1 LILFVFKLY
10 SFEMSFDSAFFL
22 QFPKDFFVT
31 TPDVTETWPIFV
43 RSLGLIFF
51 IALFSLSFQ
60 LVAFGGKYGLS
71 PLEATFSKVKRDY
84 GHLRFVYWPSLYWIV
99 GTSDAAIRLVPLLG
113 ALSGLFLF
121 LFGTHQRLLLFISWI
136 SLLSVDAGPSPS
148 VYPWDCLLLES
159 GFLALFLEQDS
170 KSPSPLHAFSFRL
183 LLFRVL
189 VGFGKLK
196 FMGSHHWNDR
206 LYIKNFLMTQPMITK
221 AGWFLHNLLPDS
233 AWVVSLAIMFFVE
246 MIAPFGVFFTGPV
259 RTIAGLFI
267 IALMFGIW
275 LTGNFGYFNL
285 LTMVLCIPCFDQ
297 SSALTLTLSHNVG
310 NQPVFASLF
319 ILLLLPMSI
328 LQFGMNSW
336 INCCWPFWSGVYRLR
351 LPAPLWITQFYSR
364 ALRVLMQFRLVQA
377 YGVFPPFT
385 SPAQRWAV
393 CYEGSDDKGKTWKR
407 YELNYYLSSTK
418 SEPRFIAP
426 HHPRFDHAIFYES
439 LGTGGLL
446 QNVYH
451 HNPYGHHCSS
461 TIYERLQMRLLQG
474 GEGLNAVA
482 GFFRF
487 NPFPNPLSPPGHVR
501 VLVVNFT
508 PSSIAHWWRTGEWW
522 IERFRDDYSPSLSLK
537 DFAKLQDV
545 PPAKDADVAEL
556 WPFND
561 STASGPEDFFFDSV
575 FWRQRAEKCAGS
587 ISEADYK
594 EAWDFI
600 KDVRAFASDAIVSIS
615 KGDADDTKKR
625 VNRRNSASKI
635 KNEVNLDKNMSAFEI
650 VATLHKGKVFTNL
663 KPTVLS
669 GLESAQVNNS
679 IDILSEDASNAAFV
693 WATLPDCVANL
704 RRKGWRGEK
713 YARVRVT
720 LNRMIIPLLRACERV
735 FQRVVPTE
743 ADLKLELETST
754 KTLLSSGINAKDAL
768 ACLTGTSYSNIES
781 FVCGKRR
788 DFTAPEGLPHRDSSG
803 LPIYYF
809 DGNDDAGVPGA
820 MRNPLRWGGFCQRL
834 VLCGGRD
841 LYEAIVQ
848 DLELG
853 FESNNNDKK
862 DKQWSILGRR
872 FSTAGTSDHLGKA
885 SLPVVWGCLTGH
897 GPKANG
903 LVSSLIKKRKI
914 KSFEDVQWVLEP
926 SSMSTEIGSYLF
938 CSLEYTEFTK
948 MARSFS
954 RLLGQSRPP
963 MPGSPRAEEQ
973 ASFLPSCLEW
983 VPRIVAE
990 KRLLT
995 IISADGETIIRP
1007 EEFVIPRWRLNEDL
1021 SDWERMKDTR

>member
-1 LILFVFKLY
+1 MLSLVTLTIEKNPWTLF
-10 SFEMSFDSAFFL
+10 S
-22 QFPKDFFVT
+22 
-31 TPDVTETWPIFV
+31 

-51 IALFSLSFQ
+51 ISLFSLSFQ
-60 LVAFGGKYGLS
+60 LVAFGGKHGLS
-71 PLEATFSKVKRDY
+71 PLETTFSKVKRDY
-84 GHLRFVYWPSLYWIV
+84 GLFRFFYWPSLYWIF
-99 GTSDAAIRLVPLLG
+99 GTSDAAIQLVPFIG
-113 ALSGLFLF
+113 ALSGLYLF
-121 LFGTHQRLLLFISWI
+121 LFGTHQRLLLLISWI

-170 KSPSPLHAFSFRL
+170 SPSPLHAFSFRL

-246 MIAPFGVFFTGPV
+246 MIAPFGVFFTGSV
-259 RTIAGLFI
+259 RALAGLFI
-267 IALMFGIW
+267 ISLMFGIW

-285 LTMVLCIPCFDQ
+285 LTMVLCISCFDL
-297 SSALTLTLSHNVG
+297 SSALSLTLSTNIG
-310 NQPVFASLF
+310 NQPFFAFIFLLF
-319 ILLLLPMSI
+319 LLPMSV

-377 YGVFPPFT
+377 YGVFPPCT

-474 GEGLNAVA
+474 GQGLEAVA
-482 GFFRF
+482 GLFRS

-501 VLVVNFT
+501 VLVINFT
-508 PSSIAHWWRTGEWW
+508 PSTIDHWWRTGEWW

-537 DFAKLQDV
+537 DFAKLQEV
-545 PPAKDADVAEL
+545 PSSTSNGAGVNVDVADM

-575 FWRQRAEKCAGS
+575 FWRQRAEKCAGA

-600 KDVRAFASDAIVSIS
+600 NDARTFAAEAIVSIS
-615 KGDADDTKKR
+615 NDETSSSSSSSSSSLSSSSSSKRNAREATSKGVDLQED
-625 VNRRNSASKI
+625 
-635 KNEVNLDKNMSAFEI
+635 LSAFEI
-650 VATLHKGKVFTNL
+650 VASLHRGKVFQSLNPAELADLL
-663 KPTVLS
+663 KV
-669 GLESAQVNNS
+669 AQGS
-679 IDILSEDASNAAFV
+679 DSLDILSENASNAAFV
-693 WATLPDCVANL
+693 WATLPECVANL
-704 RRKGWRGEK
+704 RRKGWKGER
-713 YARVRVT
+713 YARVRIT

-743 ADLKLELETST
+743 ADLKHELEAAAKS
-754 KTLLSSGINAKDAL
+754 LSSVGGINTQDAL
-768 ACLTGTSYSNIES
+768 ACLHGTSYESIES
-781 FVCGKRR
+781 FVCGKRA
-788 DFTAPEGLPHRDSSG
+788 DFTAPVGLPNRDSND

-841 LYEAIVQ
+841 LYEAVVH
-848 DLELG
+848 DLEAG
-853 FESNNNDKK
+853 FDSKSDA
-862 DKQWSILGRR
+862 QWSILGRR
-872 FSTAGTSDHLGKA
+872 LATVGTSDHLGQA
-885 SLPVVWGCLTGH
+885 SLPIVWGCLTGH
-897 GPKANG
+897 GPRSRT
-903 LVSSLIKKRKI
+903 LFSSLVKKKKI
-914 KSFEDVQWVLEP
+914 KSAAEVQWVLEP
-926 SSMSTEIGSYLF
+926 SSMATEIGSYLF
-938 CSLEYTEFTK
+938 CALEYTEFTK

-963 MPGSPRAEEQ
+963 LPGSPRAEEQ

-990 KRLLT
+990 KRLRT
-995 IISADGETIIRP
+995 NVSADGESIIRP
-1007 EEFVIPRWRLNEDL
+1007 DKFVIPRWRLNSDL
-1021 SDWERMKDTR
+1021 SDWIRMDDIIRKK